1 MIQGVERATYRF
13 LGVNYCIIDNVWV
26 SYDICT
32 NVKLT
37 FPKLHF
43 VMYTSIESS
52 KCFISN
58 MREVNS
64 VCVKVS
70 SAFKSR
76 ITFKRE
82 GFFFQRNQGIAQCCI
97 IVENTSIMFYK
108 KHKWKNIFHQSTN
121 FWKNNEKF
129 NMNVAFILQEY
140 NFLSQIL
147 NWRDIKSWVVVIF
160 EKEGKRLHRKTRLRM
175 LFSLLCCHPSISK

>member
-1 MIQGVERATYRF
+1 MKAVNVSFRICVRWILFVWKLVAHSKVESR
-13 LGVNYCIIDNVWV
+13 
-26 SYDICT
+26 
-32 NVKLT
+32 
-37 FPKLHF
+37 
-43 VMYTSIESS
+43 SS
-52 KCFISN
+52 E
-58 MREVNS
+58 RV
-64 VCVKVS
+64 
-70 SAFKSR
+70 
-76 ITFKRE
+76 
-82 GFFFQRNQGIAQCCI
+82 FFQRNQGIAQCCI

-160 EKEGKRLHRKTRLRM
+160 EKEEKRLQGWECYFRSYAAIQAYQNK
-175 LFSLLCCHPSISK
+175 LLNITKQS